1 MVPLISGIP
10 PQYGPAKT
18 STESLKTQV
27 VTSLSNALGY
37 VFFFVGTPRQVQKQL
52 CQPVQTYGSASPWHK
67 ARSNQMDTPIVI
79 VIALMITSIAIGL
92 DFLTVVDSRLQLSN
106 VRVEERGR
114 GSTSRSTMPQS
125 CLVKCAPQ
133 VVLRCS
139 PLEFHWT
146 LASTWRH
153 HPKP

>member
-1 MVPLISGIP
+1 MALLKPLQNP
-10 PQYGPAKT
+10 YKPKL
-18 STESLKTQV
+18 SLV
-27 VTSLSNALGY
+27 FLMRSAMFSSLWGHRARFRSN
-37 VFFFVGTPRQVQKQL
+37 
-52 CQPVQTYGSASPWHK
+52 SASQCRRMAAHLPGTRLAATKW
-67 ARSNQMDTPIVI
+67 I
-79 VIALMITSIAIGL
+79 LLLLLLLLYTSIAISL
-92 DFLTVVDSRLQLSN
+92 DILTVVDSRLQLSH

-125 CLVKCAPQ
+125 CLVKCALFKCAPQ

-153 HPKP
+153 HAEP